1 MCICCNVWVQALT
14 RAHAHTFSAI
24 IGNEQQQYLTS
35 LTLFLM
41 WYWRCDFNP
50 LFNHLTIKSLPYWS
64 AKGLL
69 LLQKVVW
76 FWSFFWKFLYTFNS
90 LYPATGIWEKY
101 YLNLIWPQSKSK
113 LNWTF
118 DKCTRWWCDKIVAQ
132 IFDLL
137 SLSWFLFWVSVR
149 VGRK

>member
-76 FWSFFWKFLYTFNS
+76 FWSFFGKNWYTFNS
-90 LYPATGIWEKY
+90 ITPDYALGITLCACFGWIIKIKLLSWIDLKSKY
-101 YLNLIWPQSKSK
+101 Y
-113 LNWTF
+113 
-118 DKCTRWWCDKIVAQ
+118 
-132 IFDLL
+132 IFHTSAIS
-137 SLSWFLFWVSVR
+137 SLHMLCEV
-149 VGRK
+149 

>member
-76 FWSFFWKFLYTFNS
+76 FWSFFGKYWYTFNS
-90 LYPATGIWEKY
+90 ITPAEIWHIPILCHSKILSHLRF
-101 YLNLIWPQSKSK
+101 LNEILELQLCIYFWLPGWEVSRRV
-113 LNWTF
+113 LW
-118 DKCTRWWCDKIVAQ
+118 
-132 IFDLL
+132 L
-137 SLSWFLFWVSVR
+137 SHL
-149 VGRK
+149 